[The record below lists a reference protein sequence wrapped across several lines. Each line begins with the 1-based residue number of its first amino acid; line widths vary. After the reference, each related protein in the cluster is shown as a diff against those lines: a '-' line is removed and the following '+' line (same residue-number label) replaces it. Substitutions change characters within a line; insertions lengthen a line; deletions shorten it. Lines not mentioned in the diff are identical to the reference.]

1 MDHFLKCFTV
11 FLSVYVLNFY
21 ASAEL
26 TNFLWTDDEVSGVY
40 KNEDGSLGI
49 KFVSRQGYLQVSTL
63 NKITLVDFSSFYE
76 VNKRMA
82 RSVYMLDGEYLQH
95 KYTADSHLDKA
106 VGNTQSFNDT
116 LNRLLYDT
124 EEITLLEGASYAV
137 GAQGVTGKNTP
148 AALPFYMFALKMT
161 TLLNNSVLNSTTKEL
176 HERSIAS
183 ITLSAIKYI
192 KKVPWGRVIPA
203 VGKVFD
209 LLKKWITNSK
219 KCKKFE
225 KYSDCKGLCGYKCE
239 CWVFLCEDCCYHK
252 GCYEHDQCCER
263 HGYSDPRCI
272 TGFIKLECDK
282 SYDC

>member
-1 MDHFLKCFTV
+1 MAMDHFLKCFTV
-11 FLSVYVLNFY
+11 FLSVYVLNSY
-21 ASAEL
+21 VSAEL
-26 TNFLWTDDEVSGVY
+26 TKFLWTDDEVSGVY

-49 KFVSRQGYLQVSTL
+49 KFISRQGYLQVTTL
-63 NKITLVDFSSFYE
+63 NGITLVDFSSFRE

-116 LNRLLYDT
+116 LNRLLYNT
-124 EEITLLEGASYAV
+124 EEIALLEGASYAV

-161 TLLNNSVLNSTTKEL
+161 RLLNNSVLNSTTKEL
-176 HERSIAS
+176 HKRSIKRIKIGRLGAVIS
-183 ITLSAIKYI
+183 IAEIAYTLF
-192 KKVPWGRVIPA
+192 KKLYTA
-203 VGKVFD
+203 D
-209 LLKKWITNSK
+209 SK

-225 KYSDCKGLCGYKCE
+225 KYSDCKGLCGKKCE
-239 CWVFLCEDCCYHK
+239 CWVFVCEDCCYHK
-252 GCYEHDQCCER
+252 GCYEHDQCCAR
-263 HGYSDPRCI
+263 YGYSDPRCI
-272 TGFIKLECDK
+272 MKLDKLECDK